1 MRTDC
6 SIREYRS
13 DFNLLCWHNVSAN
26 NALNYASIFDGGLL
40 AWVNCG
46 SVATNLCSSQL
57 TSEDDSDN
65 LFACMMC
72 HKWAK
77 SLRYPYYPFAG
88 YSAVNYG

>member
-1 MRTDC
+1 MRILGYDC
-6 SIREYRS
+6 TQIHAITYT
-13 DFNLLCWHNVSAN
+13 
-26 NALNYASIFDGGLL
+26 NYASIFDGGLL

-57 TSEDDSDN
+57 ASEDDSDN

-72 HKWAK
+72 HEWAK